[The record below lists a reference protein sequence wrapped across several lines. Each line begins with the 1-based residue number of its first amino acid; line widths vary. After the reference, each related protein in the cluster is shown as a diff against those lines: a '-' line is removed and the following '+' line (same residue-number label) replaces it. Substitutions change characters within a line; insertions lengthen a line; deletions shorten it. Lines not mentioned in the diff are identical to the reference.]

1 MSLLTKPHKQNWL
14 QNSMGDQNFE
24 KIKIGGLKSWFLK

>member
-24 KIKIGGLKSWFLK
+24 KIKIGDQKVGF